1 MKKLLSMLI
10 IILPWKLKRLIYIK
24 IFKYQIASSARIGF
38 SIIFP
43 KMLIM
48 ENNSKIGS
56 LTYCKGIDLVHL
68 EESSKIGTLNWI
80 TGFPSNNSE
89 IGHFAYDKNRYPAL
103 IIKKHS
109 AITSRHMI
117 DCTNTIRIGE
127 YTTVAGI
134 RSQLLTHSINIY
146 TSRQESLPITIGNY
160 CFISTSVICL
170 GGTTIPDYSVV
181 SAMSLCNKKYENSY
195 SLYGGVPAK
204 KIKDLEKNTNY
215 FIRKVGYVI

>member
-1 MKKLLSMLI
+1 MKKILAMLVV
-10 IILPWKLKRLIYIK
+10 ILPWKVKRLIYIK
-24 IFKYQIASSARIGF
+24 IFKYKIAPSARIGF

-43 KMLIM
+43 RILIM

-56 LTYCKGIDLVHL
+56 LTYCKGIELVHL
-68 EESSKIGTLNWI
+68 EESSKIGSLNWI
-80 TGFPSNNSE
+80 SGFPSNNSE
-89 IGHFAYDKNRYPAL
+89 IGHFSYDKNRFPAL

-109 AITSRHMI
+109 AITSRHII
-117 DCTNTIRIGE
+117 DCTNTITIGE

-146 TSRQESLPITIGNY
+146 NSRQESLPITIGNY

-181 SAMSLCNKKYENSY
+181 SALSLCNKKYVDPY

-204 KIKDLEKNTNY
+204 KIKNLEKDIKY
-215 FIRKVGYVI
+215 FNREVGYVI

>member
-1 MKKLLSMLI
+1 MKKILSILVV
-10 IILPWKLKRLIYIK
+10 ILPWKIKRLIYIK
-24 IFKYQIASSARIGF
+24 VFKYKIAPSARIGF

-80 TGFPSNNSE
+80 TGFPSNNSQT
-89 IGHFAYDKNRYPAL
+89 GHFSYDKNRFPAL

-117 DCTNTIRIGE
+117 DCTNTITIGE
-127 YTTVAGI
+127 FTTVAGI
-134 RSQLLTHSINIY
+134 RSQLLTHSINIFN
-146 TSRQESLPITIGNY
+146 SRQESLPINIGNY

-181 SAMSLCNKKYENSY
+181 GALSLCNKKYEDCY

-204 KIKDLEKNTNY
+204 KIKDLGKDTKY
-215 FIRKVGYVI
+215 FNREVGYVI